1 MSEFKVIET
10 QEQFD
15 AAIATRLERDR
26 KTYAKQF
33 EADLREKGWKSP
45 EEIEDL
51 TKDLNGQIGDLNGQI
66 GKLQAAAADT
76 EKLIAAKDEE
86 IAKGTKYRSDL
97 EKTRIVIGMGLPME
111 EAEKLRGE
119 NADEWKADAKA
130 TLKRFQE
137 YAASMNRPSPLGTP
151 ESTGTGST
159 RDQFASWASDM
170 FQT

>member
-51 TKDLNGQIGDLNGQI
+51 TKDLNSQI

-76 EKLIAAKDEE
+76 EKLMAAKDEE

>member
-51 TKDLNGQIGDLNGQI
+51 TKDLNGQIG
-66 GKLQAAAADT
+66 KLQAAAADT
-76 EKLIAAKDEE
+76 EKLMAAKDEE

-151 ESTGTGST
+151 ESTGAGST
-159 RDQFASWASDM
+159 RDQFASWASDL